1 MVCCKTMNHKDKILT
16 KLTTIL
22 MYVMYIGL
30 FWMFSY
36 ETLLAGESKMG
47 SVPLILSIMVLFEV
61 NNGYRESV
69 ESGKRM
75 KSTK

>member
-1 MVCCKTMNHKDKILT
+1 MLIGTL
-16 KLTTIL
+16 LRTIL
-22 MYVMYIGL
+22 MFVMYIGL

-47 SVPLILSIMVLFEV
+47 SVPLIVSIMVLLEV
-61 NNGYRESV
+61 NNEYRESV

-75 KSTK
+75 KPTK